1 MADIIALLSVLDV
14 MLLDPATCCLALS
27 SSPVL
32 LKQPRSHS
40 DNFVQRSQEMIIIW
54 ASHGLEMFFFF
65 NFSAFSRSD
74 VSAFSRVVSSCAAGL
89 FGMVY
94 FFLLCLSAVAIRR
107 LKRECFRNWLTW
119 FLMGFS
125 HEMICNNA
133 ECICFFNDKWY
144 DAMIWQYYS
153 SRIVVFSHT
162 SWPNRAISSGF
173 PENSEMN
180 DLYSA

>member
-1 MADIIALLSVLDV
+1 M
-14 MLLDPATCCLALS
+14 
-27 SSPVL
+27 L